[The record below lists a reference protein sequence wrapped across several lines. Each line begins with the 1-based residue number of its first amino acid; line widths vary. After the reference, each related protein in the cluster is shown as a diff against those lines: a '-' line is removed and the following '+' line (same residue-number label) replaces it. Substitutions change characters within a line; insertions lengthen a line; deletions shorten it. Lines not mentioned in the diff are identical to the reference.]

1 VNLPR
6 EVRQRLA
13 EQPRSGGALIEQI
26 PVRKDAV
33 LVYGVLAR
41 AKGLEVLAE
50 GPGERIWGEPGARA
64 KAPKAPGPPESFRMG
79 DDDLARIER
88 AVWAMT
94 EGLPS
99 FYFEELR
106 RAAVARADRLAYEGE
121 KRAADRALA
130 ELGPPA
136 SARRFL
142 QAVEKGKRPRLRLSA
157 RRARR
162 ALVGLAIAVA
172 IAAALR
178 WFVVGFYRLPEGQI
192 SMAPALVPGVEG
204 GDDVILAALR
214 WFVVGFYRLPEGQI
228 SMAPALVPGVEGGDD
243 VILANLLA
251 YRIGRPERGEVA
263 VFEAAGQQEVY
274 VKRVMGLPGEV
285 VEIRDGDLWI
295 DGARLVKSN
304 AFLDRVAVPLFGM
317 EGFERTGDGYRQ
329 VERAHTGFRLPGGS
343 VERRDAAAADVIL
356 EGAVRLEDLQ
366 DSVTLLARAGG
377 KVRFHVVLNAVGYG
391 AGVFVGNRTIARGQ
405 PCKLE
410 PGRPTRFW
418 LTNADRVLRL
428 RLDGEEIARAEIDGP
443 AGETRFEIVGHG
455 VAELEVSRDLVYVV
469 PPGAPD
475 RWTLGKNA
483 WFVLGDNSPVSRDSR
498 TLGAIPGD
506 ALRGRVWRVI
516 WPIDRARAVR

>member
-172 IAAALR
+172 I
-178 WFVVGFYRLPEGQI
+178 V
-192 SMAPALVPGVEG
+192 
-204 GDDVILAALR
+204 AALR

-391 AGVFVGNRTIARGQ
+391 AGVYVGNRTIARGQ